1 MRHNTVNLKPH
12 EATFIQINWGMDKHE
27 HMLEEE
33 NKVFDFFQHSFR
45 QTHTDARITDII
57 TEIQAPW

>member
-1 MRHNTVNLKPH
+1 
-12 EATFIQINWGMDKHE
+12 MDKHE